1 MTQQGII
8 DFAELQE
15 LKHQFGLL
23 NEKLEKQRIVNED
36 IIKESMKEKLSYIEK
51 WYQYRLRVCAIAAPI
66 VSFIFMARYINEGFG
81 HWGFSL
87 LILLTGLVEL
97 YLDRKSYR
105 ALDIKN
111 LPNLSMTN
119 ATENVAKHKQ
129 FRSMTNK
136 VLVLPLIVLIVWT
149 ILIAS
154 NYTWNLPVIAITVF
168 MMGISISWGLYLMK
182 QNRKRLEAV
191 LEQIKKL
198 RE

>member
-1 MTQQGII
+1 MTQQNL
-8 DFAELQE
+8 DFEELQE
-15 LKHQFGLL
+15 LKNQFNLL
-23 NEKLEKQRIVNED
+23 DMKLEKQRIINEEM
-36 IIKESMKEKLSYIEK
+36 IQESMKEKLSYIEK
-51 WYQYRLRVCAIAAPI
+51 WYQYRLRVCAIAGPM

-119 ATENVAKHKQ
+119 AIENVAKHKHLIKQ
-129 FRSMTNK
+129 TNK
-136 VLVLPLIVLIVWT
+136 ILILPTIVLVVWA
-149 ILIAS
+149 ILIAC
-154 NYTWNLPVIAITVF
+154 NYSWNLPILAITFF
-168 MMGISISWGLYLMK
+168 MVGIAVSWGLYLAK
-182 QNRKRLEAV
+182 ENRKRLEAV

>member
-1 MTQQGII
+1 MTQQVI

-15 LKHQFGLL
+15 LKHQFSLL
-23 NEKLEKQRIVNED
+23 DEKLEKQRIVNEE

-51 WYQYRLRVCAIAAPI
+51 WYQYRLWDCAIAAPI
-66 VSFIFMARYINEGFG
+66 VSFFFMARYINEGFG
-81 HWGFSL
+81 HWGFSV
-87 LILLTGLVEL
+87 LILALSLVEL
-97 YLDRKSYR
+97 YLNRKSYR
-105 ALDIKN
+105 VLDIQN
-111 LPNLSMTN
+111 LPNLSMTQ

-136 VLVLPLIVLIVWT
+136 VLALPVIVLIVWT

-154 NYTWNLPVIAITVF
+154 NYTWNLPVIVIIVF
-168 MMGISISWGLYLMK
+168 MMGISISWGLSQMK
-182 QNRKRLEAV
+182 KNQKRLEAV